1 MPRAKPSRRTTNR
14 ATTFHMGSGL
24 AIQQFPGCRG
34 WWRCVIARPEPMWK
48 VVALFVVLLL
58 GFALGIWGTYRAVYP
73 EKGVHRLT
81 AVFQARAGDTAILVR
96 HEAAPAL
103 SMGSMELM
111 AFDLESK
118 ALLDQ
123 AGLKPGDRVRLTIRQ
138 TPDRLLVVRIDR
150 LP

>member
-1 MPRAKPSRRTTNR
+1 
-14 ATTFHMGSGL
+14 
-24 AIQQFPGCRG
+24 
-34 WWRCVIARPEPMWK
+34 MWK

-58 GFALGIWGTYRAVYP
+58 GFALGIWGSYRAVYP

-81 AVFQARAGDTAILVR
+81 AVFQARAGEATILVG
-96 HEAAPAL
+96 HEAVPAL

-111 AFDLESK
+111 AFDVESK

-138 TPDRLLVVRIDR
+138 TSDRLLVVRIDR
-150 LP
+150 LQ

>member
-1 MPRAKPSRRTTNR
+1 
-14 ATTFHMGSGL
+14 
-24 AIQQFPGCRG
+24 
-34 WWRCVIARPEPMWK
+34 MWK

-81 AVFQARAGDTAILVR
+81 AVFQSRAGDTAILVG
-96 HEAAPAL
+96 HEAIPAL

-111 AFDLESK
+111 AFDVESR
-118 ALLDQ
+118 ALVDQ

-138 TPDRLLVVRIDR
+138 TRDRLLVVKIDKFR
-150 LP
+150 

>member
-1 MPRAKPSRRTTNR
+1 
-14 ATTFHMGSGL
+14 
-24 AIQQFPGCRG
+24 
-34 WWRCVIARPEPMWK
+34 
-48 VVALFVVLLL
+48 VVALFVVLVL

-73 EKGVHRLT
+73 EKGVQRLT
-81 AVFQARAGDTAILVR
+81 AVFQARTGDTAILVG
-96 HEAAPAL
+96 HEAVPAL

-111 AFDLESK
+111 AFDVESK

-138 TPDRLLVVRIDR
+138 VPDRLLVVKIEK

>member
-1 MPRAKPSRRTTNR
+1 
-14 ATTFHMGSGL
+14 MGQSPASSG
-24 AIQQFPGCRG
+24 R
-34 WWRCVIARPEPMWK
+34 WK

-81 AVFQARAGDTAILVR
+81 AVFQARAGDTAILVG
-96 HEAAPAL
+96 HEAIPVL

-111 AFDLESK
+111 AFDVESK

-123 AGLKPGDRVRLTIRQ
+123 AGLEPGDRVRFTIRQ
-138 TPDRLLVVRIDR
+138 TADRLLVVKIDKLR
-150 LP
+150 

>member
-1 MPRAKPSRRTTNR
+1 MRPAALSAQRPREDFRLPPDSASYRCSDPPSRSR
-14 ATTFHMGSGL
+14 
-24 AIQQFPGCRG
+24 RG
-34 WWRCVIARPEPMWK
+34 RLR

-81 AVFQARAGDTAILVR
+81 AVFQARAGETAILVR

-103 SMGSMELM
+103 AMGEMELM

-118 ALLDQ
+118 TLLDQ

-138 TPDRLLVVRIDR
+138 IPPNRLVVVRMDK

>member
-1 MPRAKPSRRTTNR
+1 
-14 ATTFHMGSGL
+14 
-24 AIQQFPGCRG
+24 
-34 WWRCVIARPEPMWK
+34 MWK

-81 AVFQARAGDTAILVR
+81 AVFQSRVGETGLLVS
-96 HEAAPAL
+96 HEAAPPLA
-103 SMGSMELM
+103 MGSMELM
-111 AFDLESK
+111 AFDVESTT
-118 ALLDQ
+118 LLDQ

>member
-1 MPRAKPSRRTTNR
+1 
-14 ATTFHMGSGL
+14 
-24 AIQQFPGCRG
+24 
-34 WWRCVIARPEPMWK
+34 MWK

-73 EKGVHRLT
+73 EKGVRRLT

-96 HEAAPAL
+96 HEAIPAL

>member
-1 MPRAKPSRRTTNR
+1 
-14 ATTFHMGSGL
+14 
-24 AIQQFPGCRG
+24 
-34 WWRCVIARPEPMWK
+34 MWK

-81 AVFQARAGDTAILVR
+81 AVFQSRAGDTAILVG

-103 SMGSMELM
+103 AMGEMELM

-118 ALLDQ
+118 TLLDQ

>member
-1 MPRAKPSRRTTNR
+1 
-14 ATTFHMGSGL
+14 MGQSPASG
-24 AIQQFPGCRG
+24 GR
-34 WWRCVIARPEPMWK
+34 WK

-81 AVFQARAGDTAILVR
+81 VVFQSRVGDTAILVG

-103 SMGSMELM
+103 SMGSMDLM
-111 AFDLESK
+111 AFDVESK

-123 AGLKPGDRVRLTIRQ
+123 AGLRPGDRVRLTIRQ
-138 TPDRLLVVRIDR
+138 IPPDRLVVVRMDK

>member
-1 MPRAKPSRRTTNR
+1 MRSARWGAPFPAPPAGPSSVT
-14 ATTFHMGSGL
+14 HGSPSSG
-24 AIQQFPGCRG
+24 R
-34 WWRCVIARPEPMWK
+34 WTVI
-48 VVALFVVLLL
+48 ALFVVLLL

-81 AVFQARAGDTAILVR
+81 AVFQARAGETAILVR

-103 SMGSMELM
+103 AMGEMELM

-118 ALLDQ
+118 TLLDQ

-138 TPDRLLVVRIDR
+138 IPPNRLVVVRMDK